1 MTHASVDT
9 AETRITEGDFR
20 VGRVLSRA
28 VSVLSRRF
36 LPFCIVTFVAFL
48 PLILVSRVSMSGGI
62 DPDQTLIILGL
73 SFALAMAQMMISTFT
88 SAVILHGAFQDI
100 RNRPVNVVE
109 SLKVGLRRFLPLLGL
124 AFLAALLVV
133 LGFALFI
140 IPGLILYTMWFVAV
154 AACVVERTGPWTSM
168 RRSRELT
175 KGHRWKI
182 FGVALLL
189 ILISL
194 INRVLRLVLVSAGG
208 ETLAL
213 IGTMIWI
220 AISYAFASV
229 VIAVTYYELRA
240 AKEGIDIEQV
250 ASVFD

>member
-9 AETRITEGDFR
+9 AETRITEGDFH

-154 AACVVERTGPWTSM
+154 AACIVERTGPWTSM

-189 ILISL
+189 ILLSL

-213 IGTMIWI
+213 IGTIIWI